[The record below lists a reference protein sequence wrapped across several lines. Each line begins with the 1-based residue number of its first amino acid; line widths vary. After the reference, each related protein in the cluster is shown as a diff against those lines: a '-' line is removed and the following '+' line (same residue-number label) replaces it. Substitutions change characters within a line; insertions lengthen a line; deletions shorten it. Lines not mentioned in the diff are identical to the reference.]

1 MPLDFCTKTYYI
13 VHIMTQTIK
22 ASDVRSN
29 WSQLL
34 NKVFSGEIEVV
45 VEKSGIPVAAIVSTQ
60 DYQKLQQIK
69 QKRDFALISEIRS
82 AFKDQTPEQ
91 IEKGVQESIQA
102 ARTENKRASS

>member
-1 MPLDFCTKTYYI
+1 MK
-13 VHIMTQTIK
+13 QTIK
-22 ASDVRSN
+22 ASDVRAN

-34 NKVFSGEIEVV
+34 NKVFIGETEVV

-69 QKRDFALISEIRS
+69 QRQKKDFALINEIRK

-91 IEKGVQESIQA
+91 IGKGVEQSIAA
-102 ARTENKRASS
+102 ARAESKKSSS